1 MADLNHIVIA
11 SNSLRA
17 WLVALAWLLL
27 VGSITA
33 ALKPWLVKRLGLVA
47 ARTPSRWDD
56 AFVHALDGTRAW
68 LLALVALLPATE
80 PLVLP
85 ADVQRWLEGAA
96 SVALA
101 LQLGLWT
108 GRFIDQLITQSR
120 ETAMRNDP
128 ETATGLAAMSFIARF
143 VLWSLLLLLLLD
155 NLGFNVSTL
164 LAGLGV
170 GGIAVGLALQN
181 ILGDLFSSLSI
192 VLDKPF
198 QIGHF
203 VVIDGFSGTVENIGL
218 KTTRIRSLSGEMLVF
233 SNTDLTKAR
242 LRNYRHMQERR
253 IVFGFTLR
261 YGTPAKLIEQVPAR
275 VREIVQSKEHTR
287 LDRAHFK
294 EFNDSG
300 LNFEVVYWMTTAD
313 YTVYMDTQQAINLD
327 LMRCFDDLGADFAQ
341 PARSVELR
349 SGEPLRVVCMG
360 GPKDPAGP
368 NHPPEAAAS
377 APPAA

>member
-17 WLVALAWLLL
+17 WLGALAWLLL
-27 VGSITA
+27 VGGITA
-33 ALKPWLVKRLGLVA
+33 VIKPWLVKRLGAVA
-47 ARTPSRWDD
+47 ARTPSRLDD

-68 LLALVALLPATE
+68 LLALVTLFPAME

-85 ADVQRWLEGAA
+85 NDLRRWLEGAA

-108 GRFIDQLITQSR
+108 GRFIDKLITQSR

-218 KTTRIRSLSGEMLVF
+218 KTTRIRSLSGELLVF

-253 IVFGFTLR
+253 IVFAFTLR
-261 YGTPAKLIEQVPAR
+261 YGTPADVVEKVPGR
-275 VREIVQSKEHTR
+275 VRDIVQSKAQVR

-294 EFNDSG
+294 EFTDSG
-300 LNFEVVYWMTTAD
+300 LSFEVVYWMTTAD
-313 YTVYMDTQQAINLD
+313 YTVYMDTQQAINVD
-327 LMRCFDDLGADFAQ
+327 LMRCFDDMGAEFAR

-349 SGEPLRVVCMG
+349 TSEPVRVAWLGNGQGAGEACG
-360 GPKDPAGP
+360 QAAPA
-368 NHPPEAAAS
+368 NAAEA
-377 APPAA
+377 P